1 MATTGD
7 HHLAVD
13 TPAVLRP
20 ALCSVTRRTL
30 TSMLARERSSN
41 FCRLRT
47 LARSPACDAVKIRCR
62 RRRTRSSTCR
72 QLTNDQSVVSPS
84 GPFTTP
90 TPAAAGPAAAA
101 LAVRVGMVSNLPFGS
116 GVIGSRASQAHQI
129 HVSTLS
135 GRSISSYPASYPG
148 AADGGRPCGTRFP
161 ASFRPPAL
169 ACWIFL
175 RPLRIGLPC
184 GRLTRQRS
192 RLDLVGVVVFHMSE
206 LRPGWVSSEPRGRRC
221 DPSALPQPVTLGW
234 DEGPWALASG
244 SAPRG
249 YPRRTLRWG
258 QALHTGLGP
267 TLRHQSSLL
276 WVASTPLKRPH
287 VASARSNTE
296 GPMARLPASD

>member
-221 DPSALPQPVTLGW
+221 
-234 DEGPWALASG
+234 
-244 SAPRG
+244 APDWR
-249 YPRRTLRWG
+249 
-258 QALHTGLGP
+258 
-267 TLRHQSSLL
+267 
-276 WVASTPLKRPH
+276 
-287 VASARSNTE
+287 ARSSR
-296 GPMARLPASD
+296 RLPLCCGQSLPPAVLPIGGCLLDEATRPLFPSR